1 MSRPRSTLAALVA
14 VAVGLGWSAVVARDA
29 GAQQVLLSGAVFEW
43 SVNDESNTGAFNG
56 QCNFMSGGISDGS
69 AATYRATD
77 GDATVLKRTA
87 AGTFAPV
94 SNYATRCQDANGTT
108 VTAGG
113 TARLGQKVVYSNGTG
128 TLDPSTGE
136 ATISW
141 RGTFSLNYYGNLVPF
156 WFTDPV
162 LRVGPDG
169 NGSVTATV
177 GGYASSIDDPD
188 ARQLI
193 EPIPNVQ
200 IATLRGVAGANLN
213 GFVTT
218 PVYQGVVVDAV
229 ESPQIRVL
237 PGWGSWPVSHVR
249 AMERLGLGSFWYT
262 SGGSADRRKPPAPIT
277 VTYGTGTT
285 PPTTAPTTVPST
297 TVAPTTVPSTT
308 TPPATTTTT
317 VPTTTTTPLV
327 TTTTVPVTSGSGSV
341 TVRAVVPDRP
351 GAEVGGDTQE
361 PPPGGGLPDNTFA
374 WSIDTAGG
382 VGLALVPGS
391 TDEYRFSGRLGAITV
406 VDTRRG
412 ASASWSL
419 SGQVSDFSGG
429 LSGKFL
435 GWTPSVTSPGAGAVP
450 GGPVP
455 SGLVAGDGLRSPS
468 LLASAPVGRPAGS
481 ATLDAA
487 LDLRVPRTTPG
498 GTYTAT
504 LTITALG

>member
-1 MSRPRSTLAALVA
+1 
-14 VAVGLGWSAVVARDA
+14 
-29 GAQQVLLSGAVFEW
+29 VLLSGAVFEW

-56 QCNFMSGGISDGS
+56 QCNFMSGGVSDGS
-69 AATYRATD
+69 ASTYRATD

-94 SNYATRCQDANGTT
+94 SNYATRCQDVNGTT

-113 TARLGQKVVYSNGTG
+113 TARLGQKVVYTNGTG

-177 GGYASSIDDPD
+177 GGYASSIDNPD

-193 EPIPNVQ
+193 EPIPNVE
-200 IATLRGVAGANLN
+200 IATLRGVNGANLN

-218 PVYQGVVVDAV
+218 PVFEGVLIDGF
-229 ESPQIRVL
+229 ESPQIRAF

-249 AMERLGLGSFWYT
+249 AMEQLGLGAFWYT

-277 VTYGTGTT
+277 VVYGTGTT
-285 PPTTAPTTVPST
+285 PTTTTAPPTTTSPTTSAPPTTTSPTTSAPPTTAP
-297 TVAPTTVPSTT
+297 PTTAPS
-308 TPPATTTTT
+308 
-317 VPTTTTTPLV
+317 

-351 GAEVGGDTQE
+351 GTEVGGDTQE
-361 PPPGGGLPDNTFA
+361 PPPGGGLPGNTFA

-382 VGLALVPGS
+382 VGLALVPGAF
-391 TDEYRFSGRLGAITV
+391 DEYRFSGRLGAITV
-406 VDTRRG
+406 VDTRRS
-412 ASASWSL
+412 ATASWSL

-435 GWTPSVTSPGAGAVP
+435 GWTPSVTRPGAGAVP

-455 SGLVAGDGLRSPS
+455 SGFIAGDGLRSPS

-481 ATLDAA
+481 ATLDAS

-498 GTYTAT
+498 GAYTAT

>member
-1 MSRPRSTLAALVA
+1 MSRSRSTLAAVVA
-14 VAVGLGWSAVVARDA
+14 VAVGLSWSAVVARDA

-56 QCNFMSGGISDGS
+56 QCNFMSGGVSDGF

-87 AGTFAPV
+87 NGTFAPV
-94 SNYATRCQDANGTT
+94 SDYATRCRDANGTT

-177 GGYASSIDDPD
+177 GGYASSIDNPD

-193 EPIPNVQ
+193 EPIPNVE
-200 IATLRGVAGANLN
+200 IATLRGVRGANLD

-218 PVYQGVVVDAV
+218 PVYEGVVVDAL

-249 AMERLGLGSFWYT
+249 AMERLGLGAFWYT

-277 VTYGTGTT
+277 VTYGTGTAPPT
-285 PPTTAPTTVPST
+285 TVPPTSAPSTSVPSTSVPSTTPPPTTA
-297 TVAPTTVPSTT
+297 
-308 TPPATTTTT
+308 PPATTTTT
-317 VPTTTTTPLV
+317 APA
-327 TTTTVPVTSGSGSV
+327 TTTTVPVSNGSGGI
-341 TVRAVVPDRP
+341 TVRAVVPERP
-351 GAEVGGDTQE
+351 GTEVGGDTQD
-361 PPPGGGLPDNTFA
+361 PPGGGLPDNAFA
-374 WSIDTAGG
+374 WSIDAAPGG
-382 VGLALVPGS
+382 VGLALVPGA
-391 TDEYRFSGRLGAITV
+391 TDEYRFAGRLGAITV
-406 VDTRRG
+406 VDTRRS
-412 ASASWSL
+412 ATASWSL

-455 SGLVAGDGLRSPS
+455 SGLIAGDGLRSPS